1 MLPGFLVLS
10 TLIYQ
15 FCRAALALPTLEDV
29 EVATAAAN
37 ASALAGA
44 GAMAGAGAVTSGSKW
59 AHWSL
64 EMPSSLSF
72 LAMLQVRCRRALPP
86 RSIAPPLCAATLR
99 RHVRRYVR
107 RCRASPSPRA
117 TAAVCPCRR
126 TFVSRTLT
134 GCARSTRRL

>member
-86 RSIAPPLCAATLR
+86 RSIAPPLCAATCAATCAAAVRR
-99 RHVRRYVR
+99 RHRV
-107 RCRASPSPRA
+107 PP
-117 TAAVCPCRR
+117 PP
-126 TFVSRTLT
+126 
-134 GCARSTRRL
+134 CARAAGPSFRGR